1 MQAENIP
8 VQVTISIKI
17 HILSVLLLLPAA
29 ALSGRPVAEQHEMAD
44 TVSGRPVAERHEMA
58 DTAAISSGTAD
69 TVSRAERLATAASLM
84 KVYDFTNALGIYER
98 LLSEERDSSEIVSL
112 ARLKVLADNGVRMM
126 DYAYEPTVV
135 ARHRFSSR
143 DFFLYYPTGSAV
155 WASSPNVLDPSGD
168 RNAPAIFYRESD
180 GRIVWSSKVEDGT
193 RDLMVTEKLDSV
205 WSLPA
210 SVGEALTSSGNEI
223 WPVLS
228 KDGRRLYFASDG
240 LYGVGGYDLYVSEFD
255 DETGQ
260 WGVPSNLGFPFSSP
274 GNDLL
279 YLESEDERYSL
290 FASDRD
296 CGKDSID
303 VYVLAYDAKPLRHR
317 IDDPVRLCGLAMLNP
332 EENIA
337 HIDTG
342 SSTATEMEDN
352 ADIRRYMEK
361 MEEVRML
368 KDSLTLATRELNE
381 RRAIF
386 ASSDDDDLRA
396 AMIEEIMARER
407 ALPVLQEAAAAA
419 LSELQAIEL
428 DFLFKGVVLDPEKLM
443 KKAEREVVGS
453 TAAYTF
459 SRMEAEKLPEMVFE
473 PASVEEDPITE
484 EAE

>member
-1 MQAENIP
+1 
-8 VQVTISIKI
+8 
-17 HILSVLLLLPAA
+17 
-29 ALSGRPVAEQHEMAD
+29 
-44 TVSGRPVAERHEMA
+44 
-58 DTAAISSGTAD
+58 
-69 TVSRAERLATAASLM
+69 
-84 KVYDFTNALGIYER
+84 
-98 LLSEERDSSEIVSL
+98 
-112 ARLKVLADNGVRMM
+112 
-126 DYAYEPTVV
+126 
-135 ARHRFSSR
+135 
-143 DFFLYYPTGSAV
+143 
-155 WASSPNVLDPSGD
+155 
-168 RNAPAIFYRESD
+168 
-180 GRIVWSSKVEDGT
+180 
-193 RDLMVTEKLDSV
+193 
-205 WSLPA
+205 
-210 SVGEALTSSGNEI
+210 
-223 WPVLS
+223 
-228 KDGRRLYFASDG
+228 
-240 LYGVGGYDLYVSEFD
+240 
-255 DETGQ
+255 
-260 WGVPSNLGFPFSSP
+260 
-274 GNDLL
+274 
-279 YLESEDERYSL
+279 
-290 FASDRD
+290 
-296 CGKDSID
+296 
-303 VYVLAYDAKPLRHR
+303 
-317 IDDPVRLCGLAMLNP
+317 MLNP

-361 MEEVRML
+361 MEEVRTL

-473 PASVEEDPITE
+473 PAPAEEDPITE